1 MNFDGKFSQW
11 LETLKQTFSDHM
23 QMKGVINIFRNDG
36 KRSVKSIRKSKSFYA
51 AALKLLIPHLG
62 NAFYVS
68 HVKLNEMFDQPKIK
82 ANLIAI
88 RYFNEKVK
96 FINT

>member
-36 KRSVKSIRKSKSFYA
+36 KR
-51 AALKLLIPHLG
+51 
-62 NAFYVS
+62 
-68 HVKLNEMFDQPKIK
+68 
-82 ANLIAI
+82 
-88 RYFNEKVK
+88 
-96 FINT
+96 